1 MAFLLLQYNI
11 RKLKTNQTQ
20 NTVLTIGTFDG
31 VHIGHQKI
39 IKRLVEVA
47 NNKGL
52 QPSLLTF
59 FPHPR
64 MVLQKDA
71 NIKLINTISEKELL
85 LKRFGI
91 TNLVVKKFTKDF
103 SRLTAEAFVEDIL
116 VDQLKAKHVIIGYDH
131 HFGRNRNANINDLR
145 QFGEQFDFDV
155 EEISMQD
162 INDVAISS
170 TKIRAAL
177 NDGDIKTAN
186 TYLGYNFMLTGTI
199 VKGKGIGK
207 TINYPTANLK
217 IEETYKLIPNQG
229 VYIVQAIIDNV
240 LEFGMMNIG
249 INPTVSGTDQSI
261 EIHFFNL
268 NKSLY
273 DKKLSVQLLH
283 RLRDEQKFDSLDLLK
298 RQLEIDNHNA
308 SEFLKTYDK

>member
-1 MAFLLLQYNI
+1 M
-11 RKLKTNQTQ
+11 KTNQTQ

-39 IKRLVEVA
+39 IKQLVEVA

-103 SRLTAEAFVEDIL
+103 SRLTAESFVEDIL

-145 QFGEQFDFDV
+145 LFGEQFNFDV

-162 INDVAISS
+162 IDDVAISS

-177 NDGDIKTAN
+177 NEGDIKTAN

-199 VKGKGIGK
+199 IKGKGIGK
-207 TINYPTANLK
+207 TISYPTANLK
-217 IEETYKLIPNQG
+217 IEETYKLIPKQG
-229 VYIVQAIIDNV
+229 VYVVQAIIDNV

-249 INPTVSGTDQSI
+249 TNPTVSGTTQSI

-273 DKKLSVQLLH
+273 NKTLSIELLH
-283 RLRDEQKFDSLDLLK
+283 RLREEQKFESLDLLK
-298 RQLEIDNHNA
+298 KQLEIDNHNA

>member
-1 MAFLLLQYNI
+1 M
-11 RKLKTNQTQ
+11 KTNQTQ

-39 IKRLVEVA
+39 IKQLVEVA

-103 SRLTAEAFVEDIL
+103 SRLTAESFVEDIL
-116 VDQLKAKHVIIGYDH
+116 VNQLKAKHVIIGYDH

-145 QFGEQFDFDV
+145 LFGEQFNFDV

-162 INDVAISS
+162 IDDVAISS

-177 NDGDIKTAN
+177 NEGDIKTAN

-199 VKGKGIGK
+199 IKGKGIGK
-207 TINYPTANLK
+207 TISFPTANLK
-217 IEETYKLIPNQG
+217 IEETYKLIPKQG
-229 VYIVQAIIDNV
+229 VYVVQGIIDNV

-249 INPTVSGTDQSI
+249 TNPTVSGTTQSI

-273 DKKLSVQLLH
+273 NKTLSIELLH
-283 RLRDEQKFDSLDLLK
+283 RLRDEQKFESLDLLK
-298 RQLEIDNHNA
+298 KQLEIDNHNA

>member
-1 MAFLLLQYNI
+1 
-11 RKLKTNQTQ
+11 LKTNQTQ

-39 IKRLVEVA
+39 IKQLVEVA

-103 SRLTAEAFVEDIL
+103 SRLTAESFVEDIL

-145 QFGEQFDFDV
+145 LFGEQFNFDV

-162 INDVAISS
+162 IDDVAISS

-177 NDGDIKTAN
+177 NEGDIKTAN

-199 VKGKGIGK
+199 IKGKGIGK
-207 TINYPTANLK
+207 TISYPTANLK
-217 IEETYKLIPNQG
+217 IEETYKLIPKQG
-229 VYIVQAIIDNV
+229 VYVVQAIIDNV

-249 INPTVSGTDQSI
+249 TNPTVSGTTQSI

-273 DKKLSVQLLH
+273 NKTLSIELLH
-283 RLRDEQKFDSLDLLK
+283 RLREEQKFESLDLLK
-298 RQLEIDNHNA
+298 KQLEIDNHNA

>member
-1 MAFLLLQYNI
+1 M
-11 RKLKTNQTQ
+11 KTNQTQ

-177 NDGDIKTAN
+177 NEGDIKTAN

-199 VKGKGIGK
+199 IKGKGIGK
-207 TINYPTANLK
+207 TISYPTANLK
-217 IEETYKLIPNQG
+217 IEETYKLIPKQG
-229 VYIVQAIIDNV
+229 VYVVQAIIDNV

-249 INPTVSGTDQSI
+249 TNPTVSGTTQSI

-298 RQLEIDNHNA
+298 KQLEIDNYNA

>member
-1 MAFLLLQYNI
+1 M
-11 RKLKTNQTQ
+11 KTNQTQ

-217 IEETYKLIPNQG
+217 IEETYKLIPKQG

>member
-1 MAFLLLQYNI
+1 M
-11 RKLKTNQTQ
+11 KTNQTQ

-177 NDGDIKTAN
+177 NEGDIKTAN

-199 VKGKGIGK
+199 IKGKGIGK

-217 IEETYKLIPNQG
+217 IEETYKLIPKQG

-298 RQLEIDNHNA
+298 KQLEIDNYNA

>member
-1 MAFLLLQYNI
+1 M
-11 RKLKTNQTQ
+11 KTNQTQ

-64 MVLQKDA
+64 MILQKDA

-217 IEETYKLIPNQG
+217 IEETYKLIPKQG

-298 RQLEIDNHNA
+298 KQLEIDNYNA

>member
-1 MAFLLLQYNI
+1 
-11 RKLKTNQTQ
+11 LKTNQTQ

-39 IKRLVEVA
+39 IKQLVEVA

-103 SRLTAEAFVEDIL
+103 SRLTAESFVEDIL

-145 QFGEQFDFDV
+145 LFGEQFNFDV

-162 INDVAISS
+162 IDDVAISS

-177 NDGDIKTAN
+177 NEGDIKTAN

-199 VKGKGIGK
+199 IKGKGIGK
-207 TINYPTANLK
+207 TISYPTANLK
-217 IEETYKLIPNQG
+217 IEETYKLIPKQG
-229 VYIVQAIIDNV
+229 VYVVQAIIDNV

-249 INPTVSGTDQSI
+249 TNPTVSGTTQSI

-273 DKKLSVQLLH
+273 NKTLSIELLH
-283 RLRDEQKFDSLDLLK
+283 RLREEQKFESLDLLK
-298 RQLEIDNHNA
+298 KQLEIDNHNA
-308 SEFLKTYDK
+308 SEFLKSYDK

>member
-1 MAFLLLQYNI
+1 M
-11 RKLKTNQTQ
+11 KTNQTQ

-199 VKGKGIGK
+199 IKGKGIGK

-217 IEETYKLIPNQG
+217 IEETYKLIPKQG

-273 DKKLSVQLLH
+273 DKKMSVQLLH

>member
-1 MAFLLLQYNI
+1 M
-11 RKLKTNQTQ
+11 KTNQTK

-217 IEETYKLIPNQG
+217 IEETYKLIPKQG

-298 RQLEIDNHNA
+298 KQLEIDNYNA

>member
-1 MAFLLLQYNI
+1 M
-11 RKLKTNQTQ
+11 KTNQTQ

-103 SRLTAEAFVEDIL
+103 SRLTAESFVEDIL

-145 QFGEQFDFDV
+145 LFGEQFNFDV

-162 INDVAISS
+162 IDDVAISS

-177 NDGDIKTAN
+177 NEGDIKTAN

-199 VKGKGIGK
+199 IKGKGIGK
-207 TINYPTANLK
+207 TISYPTANLK
-217 IEETYKLIPNQG
+217 IEETYKLIPKQG
-229 VYIVQAIIDNV
+229 VYVVQAIIDNV

-249 INPTVSGTDQSI
+249 TNPTVSGTTQSI

-273 DKKLSVQLLH
+273 NKTLSIELLH
-283 RLRDEQKFDSLDLLK
+283 RLREEQKFESLDLLK
-298 RQLEIDNHNA
+298 KQLEIDNHNA
-308 SEFLKTYDK
+308 SEFLKSYDK

>member
-1 MAFLLLQYNI
+1 M
-11 RKLKTNQTQ
+11 RKLKTNQTL

-177 NDGDIKTAN
+177 NEGDIKTAN

-199 VKGKGIGK
+199 IKGKGIGK
-207 TINYPTANLK
+207 TIGYPTANLK
-217 IEETYKLIPNQG
+217 IEETYKLIPKQG